1 MSRLCR
7 LWRVVTHPREL
18 RLALSGLAA
27 RLGGDDAMGGL
38 SLEETEALV
47 RWAKN
52 SGAETFVEIG
62 TLFGFTARNVARLA
76 GVHVVAVDNF
86 SWNPFGLTQAQ
97 HEAFARR
104 VVEGSDVDIV
114 RADAAEFL
122 ETISERTDPGRAFV
136 FLDGSHAYEDV
147 KREIEACVRCGVRA
161 VAGHDFG
168 NAAFGVSQAVRDV
181 VGEPDEVVGMCW
193 IKRVCG

>member
-7 LWRVVTHPREL
+7 LWRVLTHPREL
-18 RLALSGLAA
+18 RLALSGLAT

-38 SLEETEALV
+38 SPEETEALV
-47 RWAKN
+47 RWTKD
-52 SGAETFVEIG
+52 SGAATFVEIG
-62 TLFGFTARNVARLA
+62 TLFGFTARDVARLA

-86 SWNPFGLTQAQ
+86 SWNPFGLTPEQ

-104 VVEGSDVDIV
+104 VVDGADVEIV

-122 ETISERTDPGRAFV
+122 AAIAERADSGRAFV

-147 KREIEACVRCGVRA
+147 KNEIETCIARGVRTI
-161 VAGHDFG
+161 AGHDFG
-168 NAAFGVSQAVRDV
+168 NSAFGVTQAVRDV
-181 VGEPDEVVGMCW
+181 VGEPDEVVGTCW
-193 IKRVCG
+193 VKRL